1 MFRSARKTSE
11 QPLSDVKLDRTKAY
25 ESDLRV
31 MEIEG
36 FLGAKLLL
44 TISRLYG
51 IQTQFWRH
59 YLRYCS
65 RLLTRRPPGNCSRV
79 TFRYRRYFVYCMSSS
94 RLKYV

>member
-25 ESDLRV
+25 ESVLRV

-44 TISRLYG
+44 TISRLY
-51 IQTQFWRH
+51 
-59 YLRYCS
+59 
-65 RLLTRRPPGNCSRV
+65 
-79 TFRYRRYFVYCMSSS
+79 
-94 RLKYV
+94 